1 MNNKLQSA
9 LLIILTIGMGFLYYQ
24 QFASQKTVYVD
35 SARLLNEYQ
44 GMIDARKGYQQKTFA
59 WKANIDTLASET
71 QKAINEYQASKD
83 KMSKKEKQL
92 SEELIRTKQRQLA
105 DYQKAMNEK
114 AVQEDQQL
122 TATVLEQVNAYL
134 KDHGESHNYRI
145 ILAATD
151 YGNIAYAQD
160 GLDITEEVLAGL
172 NKVYTGQ

>member
-1 MNNKLQSA
+1 MNNKLQLT
-9 LLIILTIGMGFLYYQ
+9 LLAILTVGMGFLYYQ
-24 QFASQKTVYVD
+24 QFTTQKTVYVD

-44 GMIDARKGYQQKTFA
+44 GMIDARKGYQQKTLT

-71 QKAINEYQASKD
+71 QKAISEYEAGKG

-122 TATVLEQVNAYL
+122 TSMVLEQVNAYL
-134 KDHGESHNYRI
+134 KGHGEEHNYHI

-151 YGNIAYAQD
+151 YGNIAYAED
-160 GLDITEEVLAGL
+160 GLDITEEVLVGL
-172 NKVYTGQ
+172 NKEYTGQ